1 MKKFIF
7 FIFFIFILNADP
19 QLSQSEYIWNTGLAM
34 EADVRPDS
42 FYDLFIDPRTYINP
56 KKINDGDIIWIQ
68 PDYLSIFT
76 RNILP
81 QIRKKIILLINASD
95 LSFPDCIKS
104 QNEKEALL
112 ESDKIIH
119 IFAQNC
125 TLSDHYKVT
134 QIPIGLDYH
143 TLAFGKKAFG
153 ENKISVTDQE
163 LRLKYFSKIGE
174 KKSRSL
180 QACADFHFNDTMRCS
195 NHLDLIFGE
204 DRTAIYNFLKN
215 KKEVVFFKSKVP
227 RTQLWFQKMQY
238 SFSICAPG
246 NGFDT
251 HRVWED
257 LILGLIPIVKTS
269 PLDPLY
275 KNFPIIIVKDWNE
288 INLQNLILWK
298 KQNGERVYS
307 EKIKAK
313 LSQDYWLKL
322 IRSYKDIL

>member
-1 MKKFIF
+1 M
-7 FIFFIFILNADP
+7 
-19 QLSQSEYIWNTGLAM
+19 
-34 EADVRPDS
+34 
-42 FYDLFIDPRTYINP
+42 
-56 KKINDGDIIWIQ
+56 
-68 PDYLSIFT
+68 
-76 RNILP
+76 
-81 QIRKKIILLINASD
+81 
-95 LSFPDCIKS
+95 
-104 QNEKEALL
+104 
-112 ESDKIIH
+112 
-119 IFAQNC
+119 
-125 TLSDHYKVT
+125 
-134 QIPIGLDYH
+134 
-143 TLAFGKKAFG
+143 
-153 ENKISVTDQE
+153 
-163 LRLKYFSKIGE
+163 
-174 KKSRSL
+174 
-180 QACADFHFNDTMRCS
+180 
-195 NHLDLIFGE
+195 
-204 DRTAIYNFLKN
+204 
-215 KKEVVFFKSKVP
+215 P